1 MAVIEATDSTETAP
15 GCCGPAAPPR
25 MTLADKARG
34 IIREA
39 GVPVWGMAVIMLAL
53 AVMTDG
59 QASASALFTLD
70 AFVGILPFILA
81 SVVIAAGLK
90 AAGADNMVASA
101 VTARPAMAIFTA
113 SLFGALSPFWHFARH
128 QSAVDRAPCQLAV
141 PPFASRLA
149 AAAHDFVTR
158 HAALTLW
165 NASLSSFVHEMCTT
179 SCLFDCSRAERELG

>member
-1 MAVIEATDSTETAP
+1 MAHVAKAHLLAEAALEADGAAP
-15 GCCGPAAPPR
+15 GRRVAAA
-25 MTLADKARG
+25 ADARK
-34 IIREA
+34 
-39 GVPVWGMAVIMLAL
+39 GVLRTRRGV
-53 AVMTDG
+53 
-59 QASASALFTLD
+59 
-70 AFVGILPFILA
+70 
-81 SVVIAAGLK
+81 AAGRTYFI
-90 AAGADNMVASA
+90 GA
-101 VTARPAMAIFTA
+101 
-113 SLFGALSPFWHFARH
+113 GALSPFWHFARH